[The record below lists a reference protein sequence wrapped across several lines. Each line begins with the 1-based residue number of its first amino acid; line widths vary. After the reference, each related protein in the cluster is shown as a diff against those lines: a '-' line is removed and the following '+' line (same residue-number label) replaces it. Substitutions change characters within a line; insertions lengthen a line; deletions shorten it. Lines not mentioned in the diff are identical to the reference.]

1 MTVVGGG
8 SEVAAGVRASEEA
21 GDGATDATGWEATDA
36 AGGETETTVAG
47 DDEILLDL
55 DFAMRGTAALRR
67 RGRRRQ
73 R

>member
-36 AGGETETTVAG
+36 AGGDTETTVAG
-47 DDEILLDL
+47 ETRRRRL